1 MPFHDSSTDLF
12 SQVNL
17 YHGAKVTVAGILKM
31 NYFSP
36 RQFVFI
42 IALAVL
48 LTTLP
53 LQSIFKKMRQ
63 KDMKEAKEQAKMQNK
78 EEPEVGLNADE
89 NMSGTTHLNEPVT
102 DEPELETLRN
112 ELGEMKDKY
121 IRKVAEFENFKKRS
135 LKERID
141 LIQTAGKEVIVD
153 LLEVLDD
160 CERAEK
166 QMSTLDDKAKEGVM
180 LVFNKLKSL
189 LTAKGLKPMET
200 INKEFNPDIH
210 EAITEIPAPTE
221 EQKGKVI
228 DEIQKGYYLNDKIIR
243 YAKVVVGK

>member
-1 MPFHDSSTDLF
+1 
-12 SQVNL
+12 
-17 YHGAKVTVAGILKM
+17 M

-63 KDMKEAKEQAKMQNK
+63 KDMKEANDRAKMQNA
-78 EEPEVGLNADE
+78 EEPEVGINADE
-89 NMSGTTHLNEPVT
+89 NISGISHLNEPLAN
-102 DEPELETLRN
+102 EPELETLRN
-112 ELGEMKDKY
+112 ELGEMKDKF

-135 LKERID
+135 LKERIE
-141 LIQTAGKEVIVD
+141 LIQTAGKEVIID
-153 LLEVLDD
+153 MLEVLDD

-166 QMSTLDDKAKEGVM
+166 QMSSLDDLAKEGVM

-200 INKEFNPDIH
+200 INQDFNPDIH
-210 EAITEIPAPTE
+210 EAITEIPAPTPE
-221 EQKGKVI
+221 LKGKVI

>member
-1 MPFHDSSTDLF
+1 
-12 SQVNL
+12 
-17 YHGAKVTVAGILKM
+17 
-31 NYFSP
+31 
-36 RQFVFI
+36 
-42 IALAVL
+42 
-48 LTTLP
+48 
-53 LQSIFKKMRQ
+53 
-63 KDMKEAKEQAKMQNK
+63 MKEAKEQAKVQQ
-78 EEPEVGLNADE
+78 PDDAEVGINADE
-89 NMSGTTHLNEPVT
+89 NLSGTTHLNEPLIN
-102 DEPELETLRN
+102 EPEIETLRN
-112 ELGEMKDKY
+112 ELGEMKDKF

-135 LKERID
+135 LKERIE

-166 QMSTLDDKAKEGVM
+166 QMSSVDEQSKEGVI
-180 LVFNKLKSL
+180 LVFNKLKRL

-210 EAITEIPAPTE
+210 EAITEIPAPIG

>member
-1 MPFHDSSTDLF
+1 
-12 SQVNL
+12 
-17 YHGAKVTVAGILKM
+17 M

-63 KDMKEAKEQAKMQNK
+63 KDMKEANDRAKMQNT
-78 EEPEVGLNADE
+78 EEPEVGINADE
-89 NMSGTTHLNEPVT
+89 NISGISHLNEPLAN
-102 DEPELETLRN
+102 EPELETLRN
-112 ELGEMKDKY
+112 ELGEMKDKF

-135 LKERID
+135 LKERME
-141 LIQTAGKEVIVD
+141 LIQTAGKEVIID
-153 LLEVLDD
+153 MLEVLDD

-166 QMSTLDDKAKEGVM
+166 QMSSLDDMAKEGVM

-200 INKEFNPDIH
+200 INQDFNPDIH
-210 EAITEIPAPTE
+210 EAITEIPAPTPE
-221 EQKGKVI
+221 LKGKVI

>member
-1 MPFHDSSTDLF
+1 MNKF
-12 SQVNL
+12 SL
-17 YHGAKVTVAGILKM
+17 
-31 NYFSP
+31 

-63 KDMKEAKEQAKMQNK
+63 KDMKEANEQAKMQNA
-78 EEPEVGLNADE
+78 EEPEVGINADE
-89 NMSGTTHLNEPVT
+89 SMGGTTHLNEPLT
-102 DEPELETLRN
+102 NEPELEIIRH

-121 IRKVAEFENFKKRS
+121 IRKVAEFENYKKRN
-135 LKERID
+135 LKERME
-141 LIQTAGKEVIVD
+141 LIQTAGKEVLID
-153 LLEVLDD
+153 MLEVLDD

-166 QMSTLDDKAKEGVM
+166 QLSTLDEKAKEGVM

-210 EAITEIPAPTE
+210 EAITEIPAPTD

>member
-1 MPFHDSSTDLF
+1 
-12 SQVNL
+12 
-17 YHGAKVTVAGILKM
+17 M

-36 RQFVFI
+36 RQFVPI

-63 KDMKEAKEQAKMQNK
+63 KDMKEANERAKMQNAA
-78 EEPEVGLNADE
+78 EPEVGINADE
-89 NMSGTTHLNEPVT
+89 NMSGTTHLSEPLT
-102 DEPELETLRN
+102 NEPELETLRN
-112 ELGEMKDKY
+112 ELGEIKDKF

-135 LKERID
+135 TKERID
-141 LIQTAGKEVIVD
+141 LIQTAGKEVIID
-153 LLEVLDD
+153 MLEVLDD

-166 QMSTLDDKAKEGVM
+166 QMSTLDEKAKEGVM

-189 LTAKGLKPMET
+189 LVAKGLKPMET

-210 EAITEIPAPTE
+210 EAITEIPAPTP

>member
-1 MPFHDSSTDLF
+1 M
-12 SQVNL
+12 
-17 YHGAKVTVAGILKM
+17 
-31 NYFSP
+31 
-36 RQFVFI
+36 
-42 IALAVL
+42 AVL

-63 KDMKEAKEQAKMQNK
+63 KDMKETDEQAKMQNS
-78 EEPEVGLNADE
+78 EEPEVGINADE
-89 NMSGTTHLNEPVT
+89 NISGISHLNEPLT
-102 DEPELETLRN
+102 NEPELETLRN
-112 ELGEMKDKY
+112 ELGEMKDKF
-121 IRKVAEFENFKKRS
+121 IRKVAEFENFKKRN
-135 LKERID
+135 LKERME
-141 LIQTAGKEVIVD
+141 LIQTAGKEVIID
-153 LLEVLDD
+153 MLEVLDD

-166 QMSTLDDKAKEGVM
+166 QMSSLDENTKEGVM

-189 LTAKGLKPMET
+189 LNAKGLKAMET

-221 EQKGKVI
+221 DLKGRVI

>member
-1 MPFHDSSTDLF
+1 M
-12 SQVNL
+12 
-17 YHGAKVTVAGILKM
+17 G
-31 NYFSP
+31 
-36 RQFVFI
+36 
-42 IALAVL
+42 
-48 LTTLP
+48 
-53 LQSIFKKMRQ
+53 
-63 KDMKEAKEQAKMQNK
+63 
-78 EEPEVGLNADE
+78 
-89 NMSGTTHLNEPVT
+89 GTTHLSEPVT

-121 IRKVAEFENFKKRS
+121 IRKIAEFENFKKRS
-135 LKERID
+135 SKERIE
-141 LIQTAGKEVIVD
+141 LIQTAGKEVIID
-153 LLEVLDD
+153 MLEVLDD

-166 QMSTLDDKAKEGVM
+166 QMSTLDGKTKEGVM

-210 EAITEIPAPTE
+210 EAITEIPAATDK
-221 EQKGKVI
+221 QKGKVI

>member
-1 MPFHDSSTDLF
+1 
-12 SQVNL
+12 
-17 YHGAKVTVAGILKM
+17 M

-36 RQFVFI
+36 RQFVPI

-63 KDMKEAKEQAKMQNK
+63 KDMKEANERAKMQNAA
-78 EEPEVGLNADE
+78 EPEVGINADE
-89 NMSGTTHLNEPVT
+89 NMSGTTHLSEPLT
-102 DEPELETLRN
+102 NEPELETLRN
-112 ELGEMKDKY
+112 ELGEIKDKF

-135 LKERID
+135 TKERID
-141 LIQTAGKEVIVD
+141 LIQTAGKEVIID
-153 LLEVLDD
+153 MLEVLDD

-166 QMSTLDDKAKEGVM
+166 QMSTIDDKAKEGVM
-180 LVFNKLKSL
+180 LVFNKLKGL
-189 LTAKGLKPMET
+189 LTAKGLRSMET

-221 EQKGKVI
+221 GQKGKVI
-228 DEIQKGYYLNDKIIR
+228 DEIQKGYYLNEKIIR

>member
-1 MPFHDSSTDLF
+1 
-12 SQVNL
+12 
-17 YHGAKVTVAGILKM
+17 
-31 NYFSP
+31 
-36 RQFVFI
+36 
-42 IALAVL
+42 LAVL

-63 KDMKEAKEQAKMQNK
+63 KDMKEANERAKMQNA
-78 EEPEVGLNADE
+78 EEPEVGINADE
-89 NMSGTTHLNEPVT
+89 NMGGTTHLSEPVT

-112 ELGEMKDKY
+112 DLGEMKDKY

-135 LKERID
+135 LKERME
-141 LIQTAGKEVIVD
+141 LIQTAGKEVIID
-153 LLEVLDD
+153 MLEVLDD

-166 QMSTLDDKAKEGVM
+166 QMSSLDEKTKEGVM

-189 LTAKGLKPMET
+189 LATKGLKPMEA

-221 EQKGKVI
+221 KQKGKVI